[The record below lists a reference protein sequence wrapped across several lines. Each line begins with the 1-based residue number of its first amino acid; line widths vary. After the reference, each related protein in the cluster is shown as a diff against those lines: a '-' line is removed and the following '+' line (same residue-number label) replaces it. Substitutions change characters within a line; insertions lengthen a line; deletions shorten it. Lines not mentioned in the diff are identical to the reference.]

1 MIQRPCDLTP
11 LRAGREKESQAF
23 ERAYFYLPE
32 NVCLLK
38 VRFALCVHTSVSY
51 SEELLELR
59 AVVQCRYGGG
69 KQKHGLRSLP
79 PLFNYSLVKP
89 P

>member
-1 MIQRPCDLTP
+1 M
-11 LRAGREKESQAF
+11 
-23 ERAYFYLPE
+23 
-32 NVCLLK
+32 CLLK
-38 VRFALCVHTSVSY
+38 VRFALCVHMSVSY

-69 KQKHGLRSLP
+69 KQKHGLCSLP
-79 PLFNYSLVKP
+79 PLFNHSLVKP